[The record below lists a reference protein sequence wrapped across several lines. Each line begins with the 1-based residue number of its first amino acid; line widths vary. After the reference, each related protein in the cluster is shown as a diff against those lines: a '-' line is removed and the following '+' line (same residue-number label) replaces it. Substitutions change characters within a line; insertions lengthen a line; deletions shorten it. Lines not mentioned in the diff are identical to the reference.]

1 MFYDAETIQ
10 QAMARAGRLAQ
21 GDIAATLNAFDQLA
35 LSRQERLA
43 AIASAIAAT
52 LKKRHAGDGEAFL
65 KALRDLTR
73 PAIGHFGDPDE
84 GELFLTRVVEGL
96 RVIDKGLDRLIER
109 LEAAGL
115 PSETAAVVETVML
128 ARLLAAHRPLL
139 ITLALEAAELAAD
152 RDDFRPGDIVPLV
165 AVRQASPTTGLAAAG

>member
-1 MFYDAETIQ
+1 MLYDAETIQ

-21 GDIAATLNAFDQLA
+21 GDLAATLNAFERLA

-52 LKKRHAGDGEAFL
+52 LKKRHTEDGESFL

-73 PAIGHFGDPDE
+73 PAIGHFGDSEE

-96 RVIDKGLDRLIER
+96 RVIDKGLDRLVER
-109 LEAAGL
+109 LVAAGL
-115 PSETAAVVETVML
+115 SQETAAVVETVLL

-139 ITLALEAAELAAD
+139 ISLAVEAAEHAAD
-152 RDDFRPGDIVPLV
+152 REDFRAGDIVPLG
-165 AVRQASPTTGLAAAG
+165 ATRRTPPIAGLAAAG